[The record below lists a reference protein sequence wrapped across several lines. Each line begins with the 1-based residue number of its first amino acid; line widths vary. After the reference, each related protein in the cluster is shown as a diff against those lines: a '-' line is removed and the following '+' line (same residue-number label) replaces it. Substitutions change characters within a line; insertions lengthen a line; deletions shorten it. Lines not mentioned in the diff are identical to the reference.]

1 MPNNGGMIDSEMIQL
16 LGGVTAVARLLDIK
30 PPSVHEW
37 LTTGIPESRLRE
49 LAGQLEIVSG
59 GRFSRRARW
68 PEKYAFY
75 WPELAQAPANDSCIA
90 TETVATGVANV

>member
-1 MPNNGGMIDSEMIQL
+1 MPNNCQMTDSEIIQL

-30 PPSVHEW
+30 PPSVQEW
-37 LTTGIPESRLRE
+37 LSVGIPESRLRE
-49 LAGQLEIVSG
+49 LAGHLEIVSA

-75 WPELAQAPANDSCIA
+75 WPELAQALANTAQAA
-90 TETVATGVANV
+90 TENVATQGI